1 MADTIYGN
9 MHTLID
15 NVQCTE
21 MDPKNS
27 GNLTNG
33 TDDHYVPSTESNTI
47 TQYRV
52 YVIRHFVA
60 YSQTATASLRR

>member
-1 MADTIYGN
+1 MAEDTLYGN
-9 MHTLID
+9 VHTLID

-33 TDDHYVPSTESNTI
+33 TDYYYVLSTESNT
-47 TQYRV
+47 
-52 YVIRHFVA
+52 
-60 YSQTATASLRR
+60 SQ